1 VTTYRK
7 ASLAK
12 RAAQLFDQGVRGRLV
27 LVTCEDWNGAV
38 YLSNVVVVAL
48 PMA

>member
-1 VTTYRK
+1 
-7 ASLAK
+7 LAK
-12 RAAQLFDQGVRGRLV
+12 RAAQLFDQSVRGRLV
-27 LVTCEDWNGAV
+27 LVTCEDWNGTV